1 MILLVLLPG
10 PEATHICVR
19 LLHVECS
26 NSQGRPVSIQCGPL
40 VFGETSP
47 RLVEAK
53 AATKDPLPIGLFAS
67 YSLLSS
73 ISFSSI
79 RLAKPLLSPEIS
91 WFVLFIDV
99 GWTANQLI
107 TPLNAE
113 QSFNYQDL
121 TSHFWCYCLKMQF
134 SVYSNVLVLP
144 RCIICCIK
152 NIQLHKCVVRII
164 LILCSF
170 GIRIS

>member
-1 MILLVLLPG
+1 MRKSWIMWIIGMCIFAVFEKSEFVLTSNIRMIPLVLLPG

-40 VFGETSP
+40 VLGETSP
-47 RLVEAK
+47 RLAEAN

-91 WFVLFIDV
+91 
-99 GWTANQLI
+99 
-107 TPLNAE
+107 
-113 QSFNYQDL
+113 
-121 TSHFWCYCLKMQF
+121 
-134 SVYSNVLVLP
+134 
-144 RCIICCIK
+144 
-152 NIQLHKCVVRII
+152 
-164 LILCSF
+164 
-170 GIRIS
+170 